1 MKHPLIEALIPAV
14 RAAGD
19 LIETIRIAG
28 AVVRD
33 KADQSPVT
41 EADERAELLLTAAI
55 LAVEPDAVIVGE
67 EASAAGFQPEPTARF
82 WLIDPLDGTKDFIQ
96 GGPDYSVNIGLIENG
111 VPVLGVVL
119 APRDGTLWAG
129 AAGFGAFRE
138 SCGGPRV
145 AISTRRLATRPIVVT
160 SRTHLDSE
168 TSRYAAAIAGADTRP
183 SGSSLKFCLVAEG
196 SADIYP
202 RFGPTCEWD
211 TAAGDALLRAAG
223 GMTRGKDGAPFAYAK
238 PKFRNGA
245 FLAVGDPGATFP
257 PL

>member
-14 RAAGD
+14 RAAGE

-28 AVVRD
+28 AVARD
-33 KADQSPVT
+33 KADHSPVT
-41 EADERAELLLTAAI
+41 EADEQAEILLTAAI
-55 LAVEPDAVIVGE
+55 RAIEPGAVIVGE
-67 EASAAGFQPEPTARF
+67 EASAAGFQPEPSARF
-82 WLIDPLDGTKDFIQ
+82 WLIDPLDGTKDFIR
-96 GGPDYSVNIGLIENG
+96 GGPDYSVNVALIEDG
-111 VPVLGVVL
+111 IPVLGLVL

-129 AAGFGAFRE
+129 AVGLGAFKQLRG
-138 SCGGPRV
+138 CARAV
-145 AISTRRLATRPIVVT
+145 IKTRPLAHHTIIVT

-168 TSRYAAAIAGADTRP
+168 TSFYAAAIPGADTRP

-196 SADIYP
+196 AADIYP

-223 GMTRGKDGAPFAYAK
+223 GITRGKDGAAFAYAK
-238 PKFRNGA
+238 PKFLNGA
-245 FLAVGDPGATFP
+245 FLAVGDPEAAIP